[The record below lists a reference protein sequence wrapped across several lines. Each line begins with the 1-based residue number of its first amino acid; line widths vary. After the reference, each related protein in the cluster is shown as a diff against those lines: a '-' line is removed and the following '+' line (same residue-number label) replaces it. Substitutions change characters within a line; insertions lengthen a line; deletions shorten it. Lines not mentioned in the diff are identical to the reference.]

1 MVESYYLVEAVYF
14 LNQSVYK
21 KNNDIILLSLKIV
34 FFCQMQEENLF
45 TEMNEDDIAERVR
58 NFMQALTKNNSAD
71 WERSI
76 LVEL

>member
-1 MVESYYLVEAVYF
+1 
-14 LNQSVYK
+14 
-21 KNNDIILLSLKIV
+21 
-34 FFCQMQEENLF
+34 MQEENLF